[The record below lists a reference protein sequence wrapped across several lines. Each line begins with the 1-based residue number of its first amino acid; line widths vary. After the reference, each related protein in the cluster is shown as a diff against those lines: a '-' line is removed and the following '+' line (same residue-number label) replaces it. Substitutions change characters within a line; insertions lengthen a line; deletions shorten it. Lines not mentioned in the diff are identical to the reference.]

1 MRQPLRIWT
10 GATSGGT
17 SALAGV
23 LAREPGLVVVAA
35 RDAAEFERG
44 LSATDLDL
52 ALLETTLAPT
62 EDQIAS
68 LASARG
74 ARSLPLIVVAPTEHV
89 AAAGRHARAWNRG
102 LTDVAPDSAGAAE
115 IGWRIGRL
123 VDLQRTL
130 SGLEQRASLDERTG
144 LLRATEFERRV
155 REHVSAAE
163 RHSHELALLVF
174 DLDRFGEIN
183 KKHLHTTG
191 DLVVEHVGAV
201 VRGALRLEDVAGR
214 LGGDEFGVLLPYTS
228 RIDAARVVA
237 RILQRLRALRVTSLR
252 DGEQVDVRASLGF
265 ETLSAGDVHD
275 PELLRARA
283 ETALRAAKEAGGDRA
298 VYYRSLAT

>member
-10 GATSGGT
+10 GAPGDGT
-17 SALAGV
+17 SALAAV
-23 LAREPGLVVVAA
+23 LAREPGLSVASA
-35 RDAAEFERG
+35 RDPKDFERG
-44 LSATDLDL
+44 LSAADLDL
-52 ALLETTLAPT
+52 ALLETAQAPS
-62 EDQIAS
+62 EDLLAS
-68 LASARG
+68 LARARG
-74 ARSLPLIVVAPTEHV
+74 ARALPLLVIAPHEDV
-89 AAAGRHARAWNRG
+89 AAAGVHARAWTAG
-102 LTDVAPDSAGAAE
+102 LTDVAPEGAGAAE
-115 IGWRIGRL
+115 IAWRIGRL

-163 RHSHELALLVF
+163 RHAHELALLVF

-214 LGGDEFGVLLPYTS
+214 LGGDEFGVLLPYTT

-237 RILQRLRALRVTSLR
+237 RLLQHLRALRVTSLR
-252 DGEQVDVRASLGF
+252 DGSLVEVRASLGF
-265 ETLSAGDVHD
+265 DTLAPGDLHD
-275 PELLRARA
+275 PALLRAHA

-298 VYYRSLAT
+298 VYFRSLGT